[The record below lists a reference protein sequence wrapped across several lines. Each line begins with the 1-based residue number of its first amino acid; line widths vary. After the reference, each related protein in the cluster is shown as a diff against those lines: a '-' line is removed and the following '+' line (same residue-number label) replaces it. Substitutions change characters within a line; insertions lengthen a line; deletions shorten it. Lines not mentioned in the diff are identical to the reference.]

1 MFFKNARR
9 RRRMESNMNKSSDLV
24 TSLDNF
30 IKSFSYPAQQGL
42 LVKNIAEHPVH
53 ARADRGNAA
62 AYFSFPDIKSLEA
75 HVSEIPPAS
84 STPTHRHSCEALFY
98 VVSGSG
104 YSTIR
109 REGQPEARVTLDT
122 GDLFC
127 TPIHTW
133 HQHVNTDPAR
143 PARYLE
149 ITTIPLMK
157 SLGDWYI
164 ETGDDK
170 EPESSSSHDEAEQH

>member
-1 MFFKNARR
+1 
-9 RRRMESNMNKSSDLV
+9 MEPKMNKAPDLV

-30 IKSFSYPAQQGL
+30 IKSFSYLAQQGL

-98 VVSGSG
+98 VLSGSG
-104 YSTIR
+104 YSVIR
-109 REGQPEARVTLDT
+109 HEGQPEDRDT
-122 GDLFC
+122 WEAGDLFC
-127 TPIHTW
+127 TPIHAW
-133 HQHVNTDPAR
+133 HQHVNLDSAR

-164 ETGDDK
+164 EAGDDK
-170 EPESSSSHDEAEQH
+170 EPESSSSYDEAKRH

>member
-1 MFFKNARR
+1 MD
-9 RRRMESNMNKSSDLV
+9 SNMNKSPDLV

-62 AYFSFPDIKSLEA
+62 AYFSFPNIKSLAA

-98 VVSGSG
+98 VLFGSG
-104 YSTIR
+104 YSAIR
-109 REGQPEARVTLDT
+109 HEGQPEERVMWEA

-127 TPIHTW
+127 KPIHTW

-143 PARYLE
+143 PTRYLE
-149 ITTIPLMK
+149 ITTIPLIK

-164 ETGDDK
+164 EAGDDI
-170 EPESSSSHDEAEQH
+170 EPESPSSHDEAEQH

>member
-1 MFFKNARR
+1 
-9 RRRMESNMNKSSDLV
+9 MESNVNKSSDLV

-30 IKSFSYPAQQGL
+30 IKSFSYRAQQGL

-62 AYFSFPDIKSLEA
+62 AYFSFPDIKSMEA

-98 VVSGSG
+98 VLSGRG
-104 YSTIR
+104 YSVIR
-109 REGQPEARVTLDT
+109 HAGQPNKRVTWEA

-127 TPIHTW
+127 TPIHAW

-164 ETGDDK
+164 EAGDDK
-170 EPESSSSHDEAEQH
+170 EPESSSHDDEAKQH

>member
-1 MFFKNARR
+1 VEPRGFEPLTSAVQRR
-9 RRRMESNMNKSSDLV
+9 YDTLPELSR
-24 TSLDNF
+24 
-30 IKSFSYPAQQGL
+30 
-42 LVKNIAEHPVH
+42 
-53 ARADRGNAA
+53 
-62 AYFSFPDIKSLEA
+62 EA
-75 HVSEIPPAS
+75 
-84 STPTHRHSCEALFY
+84 
-98 VVSGSG
+98 
-104 YSTIR
+104 
-109 REGQPEARVTLDT
+109 

-164 ETGDDK
+164 EAGNYK

>member
-1 MFFKNARR
+1 
-9 RRRMESNMNKSSDLV
+9 MESNVNKSSDLV

-42 LVKNIAEHPVH
+42 LVKNMAEHPVH
-53 ARADRGNAA
+53 ACADRGNAA

-84 STPTHRHSCEALFY
+84 STPTHRHSCEASFY
-98 VVSGSG
+98 VLSGSG
-104 YSTIR
+104 YSAIR
-109 REGQPEARVTLDT
+109 FEGQPEERVTWEA

-127 TPIHTW
+127 TAIYTW

-149 ITTIPLMK
+149 IIKVRSARLLVQAMNIPLTPTVE
-157 SLGDWYI
+157 SLGSGFRSA
-164 ETGDDK
+164 T
-170 EPESSSSHDEAEQH
+170 